1 MTFLVDANII
11 VYAAIPSRYRESC
24 VEVLAAI
31 AAGRADGRVSTAVFE
46 EVWHLELSGRVG
58 PIRGLAERAY
68 RAFTPLLAVTD
79 EIVARAL
86 RLDSRRLGANDR
98 IHVAT
103 ALANGMDTIV
113 SADTDFDRVR
123 AIRRVDPLDDQAIA
137 RLLQPVRS

>member
-11 VYAAIPSRYRESC
+11 VYAAIPSRYRAPCLEI
-24 VEVLAAI
+24 LAAI

-86 RLDSRRLGANDR
+86 RLDAKRLGANDR
-98 IHVAT
+98 IHLAT
-103 ALANGMDTIV
+103 ALANGIDTIV
-113 SADTDFDRVR
+113 SADTDFDRLR
-123 AIRRVDPLDDQAIA
+123 EIRRVDPLDEQGLP
-137 RLLQPVRS
+137 LLL